1 MSAHNTVENVAVLEL
16 MVRNH
21 PGVMSH
27 VCGLFSRR
35 AYNVEGIVCLP
46 VDDGGQSRIFL
57 KVGEEERLDQVVK
70 QLEKLSDVLHVNR
83 HQDGHPVFADLQQY
97 FHA

>member
-1 MSAHNTVENVAVLEL
+1 MSAHNNGELTVLEL
-16 MVRNH
+16 LVRNH

-46 VDDGGQSRIFL
+46 VADGKNSRIL
-57 KVGEEERLDQVVK
+57 LQVNEEERLEQVIK
-70 QLEKLSDVLHVNR
+70 QIQKLSDVQSVSRMTEN
-83 HQDGHPVFADLQQY
+83 HPVFTEIGSYLN
-97 FHA
+97 H

>member
-1 MSAHNTVENVAVLEL
+1 MSAHHNQPIAVLEL
-16 MVRNH
+16 LVRNH

-46 VDDGGQSRIFL
+46 VATGETSKIYLQVR
-57 KVGEEERLDQVVK
+57 EEERLDQIMK
-70 QLEKLSDVLHVNR
+70 QIQKLSDVEGVVR
-83 HQDGHPVFADLQQY
+83 YTGDHPVFTGLATY
-97 FHA
+97 FTC